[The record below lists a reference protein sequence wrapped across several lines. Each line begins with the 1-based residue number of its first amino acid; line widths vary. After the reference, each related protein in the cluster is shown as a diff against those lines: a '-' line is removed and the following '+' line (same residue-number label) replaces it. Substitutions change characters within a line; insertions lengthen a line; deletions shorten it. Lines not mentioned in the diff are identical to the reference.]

1 MAAGCHRDMAKGAT
15 KRCCYDWALTSL
27 QRNKLQHALC
37 GNGAGGS
44 RTTARKRKESEVR
57 ADPVAGFD
65 LSQLAPLLMLLQQ
78 VLALVNSGSFDLQD
92 VLQKLGAVMNGSS
105 KKGGTNTPTK
115 KRRKKRKSKRVLAPP
130 SHAVQP
136 FSERTFADSKQQL
149 DKAAPSKPD
158 KGSTDPHPAGRTF
171 AQVAGAA
178 GEKQV
183 FQPVWQLRPSDW
195 DASILSIDEITHRI
209 CEKSPAKL
217 QAVSFVQNDSELD
230 ELRTLLSGF
239 EDASH
244 ELGITAIMLATKGD
258 TPKQDGE
265 IIQVPGKRQG
275 KVTPRMAHVVKLG
288 SNCPSLK
295 RTIRRIESTPEM
307 VKTVVLRLA
316 TEARYHDESKWKAI
330 LEHSSHAAHKWLHS
344 NLPAVM
350 QRKVRDTW
358 GWQLESSKGGGKA
371 LVTAMVRVEH
381 TAVNSMLSLSGKESW
396 FIEPLRWDQPDV
408 PACEVKWVKRN
419 PEEPGPQYAN
429 RVHAEAGN
437 LGVARGWKSLGVR
450 VPRGSETRSK
460 TRTKTWRVTGVPSD
474 WSHEPV
480 FAELQAAGLSNLQ
493 LTSRKS
499 YGRKAT
505 LFLTA
510 SCENDVDFVEIRFEG
525 SPMIATAFNPAKH
538 HRSERKPLKSGS
550 GLSFAPDAFPSETDT
565 HGKSVRTSF
574 YVASPVK
581 KKQKVEEVAETQL
594 DASQPDSSMDTREP
608 AEATSP
614 REGAAGKRAAG
625 SPNKGDDCAPRSKV
639 LKRPVPSG
647 MSRVKN
653 AGQGNCLFEAIGQAL
668 SPNKPKHGRT
678 VRAAIVTHLRRH
690 SDRYQPWW
698 DALGPDGKSCDSF
711 DAYLKLLNKPGAWA
725 GCLEIAAAAAHYDK
739 AIYVFGPV
747 LQSHVEGYHTSCA
760 NGYLSLWYEDNHYEW
775 LKGPVPDDVRKN
787 VCNGPL
793 QGGRGGA
800 TSSKVST
807 SASGRTRSSALPP
820 PPSFGGRTRKSALP
834 DLPVPSVLSA
844 QRNTQ
849 VSAKSVSSS
858 RCLDEVDLADRDDM
872 PDPPPVTS
880 ARDKNQP
887 QDWVCPECGFRTGLH
902 KNWNK
907 IRRNHVVTWHAE
919 KKNFYNRHR
928 VADLIPWDPDLCSW
942 KCPLCASGVPKTVSD
957 VDVHYRMRLAH
968 RDRCHPRAK
977 RQRFVRAR
985 GSSANARKATIA
997 KTAAGLARRMVD
1009 LKAGE
1014 QGEHD
1019 CEILQ
1024 LPHVGKGK
1032 AVRRFHN
1039 KLFCKKCKA
1048 LASSVKKLSSVRCD
1062 ASFKGGP
1069 KRKQLI
1075 ASLQKFADKLSVGS
1089 QEHTATLQVVSKIS
1103 PPANVDELVPRAHNV
1118 VQVQTPGK
1126 RKQAALFCTRCRRLS
1141 ATKKHLNKFNC
1152 SSAAVW
1158 SPARERVLR
1167 QVDENA
1173 KGAKGKRLK
1182 ALSELTDL
1190 LTGKATSSST
1200 P

>member
-1 MAAGCHRDMAKGAT
+1 
-15 KRCCYDWALTSL
+15 
-27 QRNKLQHALC
+27 
-37 GNGAGGS
+37 
-44 RTTARKRKESEVR
+44 
-57 ADPVAGFD
+57 
-65 LSQLAPLLMLLQQ
+65 
-78 VLALVNSGSFDLQD
+78 
-92 VLQKLGAVMNGSS
+92 
-105 KKGGTNTPTK
+105 
-115 KRRKKRKSKRVLAPP
+115 
-130 SHAVQP
+130 
-136 FSERTFADSKQQL
+136 
-149 DKAAPSKPD
+149 
-158 KGSTDPHPAGRTF
+158 
-171 AQVAGAA
+171 
-178 GEKQV
+178 
-183 FQPVWQLRPSDW
+183 
-195 DASILSIDEITHRI
+195 
-209 CEKSPAKL
+209 
-217 QAVSFVQNDSELD
+217 
-230 ELRTLLSGF
+230 
-239 EDASH
+239 
-244 ELGITAIMLATKGD
+244 
-258 TPKQDGE
+258 
-265 IIQVPGKRQG
+265 
-275 KVTPRMAHVVKLG
+275 
-288 SNCPSLK
+288 
-295 RTIRRIESTPEM
+295 
-307 VKTVVLRLA
+307 
-316 TEARYHDESKWKAI
+316 
-330 LEHSSHAAHKWLHS
+330 
-344 NLPAVM
+344 
-350 QRKVRDTW
+350 
-358 GWQLESSKGGGKA
+358 
-371 LVTAMVRVEH
+371 
-381 TAVNSMLSLSGKESW
+381 
-396 FIEPLRWDQPDV
+396 
-408 PACEVKWVKRN
+408 
-419 PEEPGPQYAN
+419 
-429 RVHAEAGN
+429 
-437 LGVARGWKSLGVR
+437 
-450 VPRGSETRSK
+450 
-460 TRTKTWRVTGVPSD
+460 
-474 WSHEPV
+474 
-480 FAELQAAGLSNLQ
+480 
-493 LTSRKS
+493 
-499 YGRKAT
+499 
-505 LFLTA
+505 
-510 SCENDVDFVEIRFEG
+510 
-525 SPMIATAFNPAKH
+525 MIATAFNPAKH

-747 LQSHVEGYHTSCA
+747 LQSHVEGYNTSCA
-760 NGYLSLWYEDNHYEW
+760 NGYLSSWYEDNHYEW

-902 KNWNK
+902 KNWSK

-957 VDVHYRMRLAH
+957 VDMHYRMRLAH

-1103 PPANVDELVPRAHNV
+1103 PPAHVDELVPRAHNV

-1167 QVDENA
+1167 QVDETA